1 MKLGQKF
8 KNPQTARECF
18 QTLDVVESA
27 IGTADGSSLLPAPI
41 EVVEV
46 PIPTA
51 SVSPET
57 ADEYGS
63 STSRSSLSEAVRS
76 QSCDSNISSVDVLWA
91 GDFYTYNIPS
101 FSVLTVELRHV
112 EITLTNDI
120 GYSKVDGFMREDSD
134 ILNKVPHSLEIIKA
148 CKIDVS
154 QS

>member
-1 MKLGQKF
+1 MLIYRSQDIIHITVSFFIRWWLPRSIRDEAGPN

-18 QTLDVVESA
+18 QQLDVVESA

-41 EVVEV
+41 KVVEV

-91 GDFYTYNIPS
+91 GDFYMT
-101 FSVLTVELRHV
+101 
-112 EITLTNDI
+112 ITTSSRN
-120 GYSKVDGFMREDSD
+120 GS
-134 ILNKVPHSLEIIKA
+134 
-148 CKIDVS
+148 
-154 QS
+154 